1 MSKQRT
7 NPLDTNSLVSRRGFL
22 AASLGIGAL
31 ALANNAGTAVGRF
44 EVLHASPDAP
54 PVDLYIGGFQLQS
67 GLSYTQFSRRFVINT
82 GTYGVRV
89 FPAGA
94 DRNSPPLRDIPIPI
108 EPNSRTLLCLVNV
121 FASLEGVAYAEPA
134 APPAGQATIRF
145 INLEPGSPPL
155 DVVDVT
161 NGANNVLLTAV
172 AFKEQKSITIPQA
185 NLQLQLRQTGTP
197 NVVMTIAATNFPG
210 GVVSTLIKFA
220 PEPATDQAR
229 ARSVTDPQPRP
240 LVLRRTK

>member
-1 MSKQRT
+1 MSRQRT
-7 NPLDTNSLVSRRGFL
+7 NPLDSAAVSRRGFL
-22 AASLGIGAL
+22 AGSLGLGAL
-31 ALANNAGTAVGRF
+31 ALSTSAGTAVGRF

-54 PVDLYIGGFQLQS
+54 PVDLYIGNFQLQA

-89 FPAGA
+89 YQAGA
-94 DRNSPPLRDIPIPI
+94 DRNGPPLRDIPIPI

-134 APPAGQATIRF
+134 APPAGQATLRL

-155 DVVDVT
+155 DLVDIT
-161 NGANNVLLTAV
+161 NGANTILLTAV
-172 AFKEQKSITIPQA
+172 AFKEQKSVTLPQA

-210 GVVSTLIKFA
+210 GIVSTLIKFA
-220 PEPATDQAR
+220 PEPATNQAR
-229 ARSVTDPQPRP
+229 ARSVTEPAPRQ